1 MLPRDQETGKRVN
14 SMAHIPLRMCIACRE
29 MKPLPELIRVVAAKG
44 SDTAELD
51 IHKKKFG
58 RGAYMCANADCI
70 KKAEKKRCLERHL
83 KCSNASELYRQAE
96 ELL

>member
-1 MLPRDQETGKRVN
+1 MT
-14 SMAHIPLRMCIACRE
+14 HIPLRMCVACRE
-29 MKPLPELIRVVAAKG
+29 MKPAAELIRIVAAKG

-58 RGAYMCANADCI
+58 RGAYICADAGCI

-83 KCSNASELYRQAE
+83 NCKNAAELYRQAE